1 MPASVLGDVVGF
13 RRALYNGKGGP
24 KDLLYLL
31 EVRKKIQAGSVSAL
45 NQAFEMLENRKSEPT
60 AYMKGQIARMY
71 EQICRTAD
79 NQGLAAES
87 KQRAVELYRQAGQS
101 HRAAYLEMLTHAQN
115 CSW

>member
-24 KDLLYLL
+24 KDLHYLL
-31 EVRKKIQAGSVSAL
+31 EVRKKIHAGTPSSL
-45 NQAFEMLENRKSEPT
+45 SQAFEMLENRKSEPT
-60 AYMKGQIARMY
+60 TYMKGQIARMY

-79 NQGLAAES
+79 EELAKQS
-87 KQRAVELYRQAGQS
+87 KERAVELYRKAGQS
-101 HRAAYLEMLTHAQN
+101 HRAAYLEMLTHAQK